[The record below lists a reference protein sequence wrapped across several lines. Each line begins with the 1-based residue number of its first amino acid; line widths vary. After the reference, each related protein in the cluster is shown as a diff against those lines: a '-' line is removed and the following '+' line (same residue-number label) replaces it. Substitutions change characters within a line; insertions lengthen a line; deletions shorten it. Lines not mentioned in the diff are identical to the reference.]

1 MRFIIT
7 SVRFFVFLPP
17 VFLFTSLH
25 FSLVLYSMHC
35 VWVFPWYSSSCLSP
49 QSNLFLY
56 CCCRVFFSFASN
68 ATKDRR
74 KKCWEAKKM
83 YKNSQ
88 ATGKFYVH
96 FIIYTFQM
104 NSIGETT
111 FFFCFAL
118 YFENRVQYHHFQH
131 PHGRAVW
138 DANIS
143 RVYLWLVHSHS
154 RLMKSN
160 F

>member
-56 CCCRVFFSFASN
+56 CCCRVFFSFASI

-111 FFFCFAL
+111 FFFASLCTSKIVFNTTIFSTHTVAL
-118 YFENRVQYHHFQH
+118 CETRTS
-131 PHGRAVW
+131 HGCIYDSFTHTRA
-138 DANIS
+138 
-143 RVYLWLVHSHS
+143 
-154 RLMKSN
+154 
-160 F
+160 